1 MSIKLLTGL
10 FGKTR
15 QAYYKLINQDIKQVL
30 EEEIILEI
38 IKKLRKKVKT
48 SRWGVRKIHSLI
60 KEDLRKHSIKM
71 GRDKL
76 FDLLRS
82 NNMLVKPRKRHF
94 FTTQSHHWLRKY
106 EYLIENMTITGPNQ
120 LWVSD
125 ITYVY
130 SEDGPLYLYLITD
143 AYSQKIVGWYISS
156 NLKAESAVIALR
168 MALKNNSDLVG
179 EELIHHSDRGVQY
192 CSKLYVEILKSKHIK
207 ISMTHPGSPQENSI
221 AERINGILKNE
232 WIYDIELKNY
242 ENAKREI
249 KGIVKIYNEM
259 RPHQSLNYATPNQIH
274 EKVFSRHKT
283 ERVIG
288 KQYSRKKTELKKDQS
303 QYAIGSEL
311 SLTGCS
317 AAEPASVSSDKTK
330 LINKNVIPKN

>member
-1 MSIKLLTGL
+1 MSIKLLAEL

-15 QAYYKLINQDIKQVL
+15 QAYYKQTNQKIKEVL

-38 IKKLRKKVKT
+38 IKKIRKRAKT

-60 KEDLRKHSIKM
+60 KGDLQKHSIKI

-76 FDLLRS
+76 FDLLRL
-82 NNMLVKPRKRHF
+82 NGMLVKPRKRHF

-106 EYLIENMTITGPNQ
+106 EYLIDNMTITTPNK

-130 SEDGPLYLYLITD
+130 CKDGPLYLYLITD

-156 NLKAESAVIALR
+156 NLKAESAVNALK
-168 MALKNNSDLVG
+168 MALKDNSNLTG
-179 EELIHHSDRGVQY
+179 EELTHHSDRGVQY
-192 CSKLYVEILKSKHIK
+192 CSNLYVEILKGKNIK

-232 WIYDIELKNY
+232 WIYDIDLKNLRH
-242 ENAKREI
+242 ARKEI
-249 KGIVKIYNEM
+249 RGIVKIYNEM
-259 RPHQSLNYATPNQIH
+259 RPHQSLNYSTPHQIH
-274 EKVFSRHKT
+274 EKVFKRHDA
-283 ERVIG
+283 ERIMG
-288 KQYSRKKTELKKDQS
+288 KQYGKKKTELKKVQPNC
-303 QYAIGSEL
+303 AIGSEI
-311 SLTGCS
+311 SLVGCS
-317 AAEPASVSSDKTK
+317 SAEPTYVSS
-330 LINKNVIPKN
+330 

>member
-15 QAYYKLINQDIKQVL
+15 QAYYKQTNQEVKELL

-38 IKKLRKKVKT
+38 IKKIRRKSKT

-60 KEDLRKHSIKM
+60 KEDLQRHSIKI

-106 EYLIENMTITGPNQ
+106 EYLIDKMSITAPNQ

-130 SEDGPLYLYLITD
+130 CEEGPLYLFLITD
-143 AYSQKIVGWYISS
+143 VYSQKIVGWCISTS
-156 NLKAESAVIALR
+156 LKAEFAVIALK
-168 MALKNNSDLVG
+168 MALKENTNLIG

-192 CSKLYVEILKSKHIK
+192 CSNLYVEILKGKRIK

-232 WIYDIELKNY
+232 WLYDIDLKNLRH
-242 ENAKREI
+242 ARKEI
-249 KGIVKIYNEM
+249 KEIVKIYNDM
-259 RPHQSLNYATPNQIH
+259 RPHQSLNYLTPNQIH
-274 EKVFSRHKT
+274 NKVFKRHDT
-283 ERVIG
+283 ERIIG
-288 KQYSRKKTELKKDQS
+288 KQYGKKKTELEKVQPNI
-303 QYAIGSEL
+303 AIGSEI
-311 SLTGCS
+311 SLAGCS
-317 AAEPASVSSDKTK
+317 SAEPTSVSF
-330 LINKNVIPKN
+330 

>member
-15 QAYYKLINQDIKQVL
+15 QAYYKQTNQEIRLVL

-38 IKKLRKKVKT
+38 IKKIRKKSKT

-60 KEDLRKHSIKM
+60 KGDLQKHSIKI

-82 NNMLVKPRKRHF
+82 NSMLVKPRKRHF

-106 EYLIENMTITGPNQ
+106 EYLIDNMTITSPNQ

-130 SEDGPLYLYLITD
+130 CEDGPLYLYLITD

-156 NLKAESAVIALR
+156 NLKAESAVNALK
-168 MALKNNSDLVG
+168 MALKDNSNLTG
-179 EELIHHSDRGVQY
+179 KELIHHSDRGVQY
-192 CSKLYVEILKSKHIK
+192 CSNLYVEILKDKNIK

-232 WIYDIELKNY
+232 WIYDINLKNLRH
-242 ENAKREI
+242 ARKEI
-249 KGIVKIYNEM
+249 RGIVKIYNEM
-259 RPHQSLNYATPNQIH
+259 RPHQSLNYSTPHQIH
-274 EKVFSRHKT
+274 EKVLKRHSA

-288 KQYSRKKTELKKDQS
+288 KQYSRKKAELKEVQPIN
-303 QYAIGSEL
+303 AIGSEI
-311 SLTGCS
+311 SLVGCS
-317 AAEPASVSSDKTK
+317 SAEPNSVS
-330 LINKNVIPKN
+330 L